1 MNMELSENP
10 TRNDG
15 ITFEFK
21 ESDSIIF
28 PSLSESGEYFD
39 GKASEHCELQGYF
52 YDEEI
57 T

>member
-1 MNMELSENP
+1 MELSENP